1 MDVQEIEVSIG
12 KDGKVQVHVRGVK
25 GEACLD
31 ITRALENALGGE
43 VELREMTPEAI
54 EGIQLPD
61 ETRLQEKGRH

>member
-1 MDVQEIEVSIG
+1 MDVQEIEVTIG

-31 ITRALENALGGE
+31 ITHALESALGGE

-54 EGIQLPD
+54 EGVQLP
-61 ETRLQEKGRH
+61 EKSRIQQKGAK

>member
-1 MDVQEIEVSIG
+1 MDVQEIEVTIG

-31 ITRALENALGGE
+31 ITRALESALGGE

-54 EGIQLPD
+54 EGVQLP
-61 ETRLQEKGRH
+61 EKSRIQQKGAK